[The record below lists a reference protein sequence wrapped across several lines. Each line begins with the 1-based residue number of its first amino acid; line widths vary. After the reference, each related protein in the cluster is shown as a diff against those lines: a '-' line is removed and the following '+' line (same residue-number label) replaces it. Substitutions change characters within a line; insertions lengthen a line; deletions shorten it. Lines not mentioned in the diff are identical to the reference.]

1 MDSYSYNSYA
11 RYYDKTFPSDF
22 QKRCNESAALR
33 EDYKKDFERRF
44 PDAKPECPET
54 KPLHV
59 VPLPV
64 VPLPV
69 VPFPNEKSIDPELD
83 TDTILCPNIN

>member
-1 MDSYSYNSYA
+1 MDSYTYNAYA

-44 PDAKPECPET
+44 PDVKPET
-54 KPLHV
+54 KPL
-59 VPLPV
+59 PLPL
-64 VPLPV
+64 PLD
-69 VPFPNEKSIDPELD
+69 EE
-83 TDTILCPNIN
+83 ILCPNIN